1 MTVVAVVGSQWGDEG
16 KGKMTDY
23 LSQSA
28 DMTVRSNGGNNAG
41 HTIAFGGK
49 TFKMR
54 LIPSGIFEAKKETVI
69 GNGVVIN
76 PEVLLDEIKYLED
89 NGINTDKLAISNRA
103 HIVMPY
109 DILQDV
115 YQEEAK
121 GANKVGTTKNGIG
134 PTYMDKASRIGI
146 RMCDLLEKDTF
157 EEKLRFNLNE
167 KNALFVNVYGKE
179 ALKFE
184 DIFEKNGIGPTYM
197 DKASRIG
204 IRMCDLLEKD
214 TFEEK
219 LRFNLN
225 EKNALFVN
233 VYGKEALKF
242 EDIFEKYWK
251 FGQELKKY
259 VTDTSVIVN
268 DAIDNDDKVL
278 FEGAQ
283 GVMLDIDQGTY
294 PFVTSSSTVTGGIA
308 TGIGIGPSKVDTV
321 IGICKA
327 YTTRVGAGP
336 FPTELLDETG
346 NYIRETG
353 HEYGTVTGRPRRV
366 GWFDSVALRHSK
378 RVAGIDAL
386 SLNLLDVFSGL
397 KTVKIAV
404 AYELD
409 GQKIDYYPASL
420 KELERCKPIYE
431 ELPGWDEDITKVTKL
446 EDLPENARHFL
457 SRVSELVGVPLV
469 TVSVGPD
476 REQTIVLKN
485 PWEM

>member
-167 KNALFVNVYGKE
+167 KNALF
-179 ALKFE
+179 
-184 DIFEKNGIGPTYM
+184 I
-197 DKASRIG
+197 
-204 IRMCDLLEKD
+204 
-214 TFEEK
+214 
-219 LRFNLN
+219 
-225 EKNALFVN
+225 N

>member
-184 DIFEKNGIGPTYM
+184 DIFEK
-197 DKASRIG
+197 
-204 IRMCDLLEKD
+204 
-214 TFEEK
+214 
-219 LRFNLN
+219 
-225 EKNALFVN
+225 
-233 VYGKEALKF
+233 
-242 EDIFEKYWK
+242 YWK

-327 YTTRVGAGP
+327 YTTRVGEGP

>member
-184 DIFEKNGIGPTYM
+184 DIFEK
-197 DKASRIG
+197 
-204 IRMCDLLEKD
+204 
-214 TFEEK
+214 
-219 LRFNLN
+219 
-225 EKNALFVN
+225 
-233 VYGKEALKF
+233 
-242 EDIFEKYWK
+242 YWK
-251 FGQELKKY
+251 LGQELKKY

-327 YTTRVGAGP
+327 YTTRVGEGP

>member
-184 DIFEKNGIGPTYM
+184 DIFEK
-197 DKASRIG
+197 
-204 IRMCDLLEKD
+204 
-214 TFEEK
+214 
-219 LRFNLN
+219 
-225 EKNALFVN
+225 
-233 VYGKEALKF
+233 
-242 EDIFEKYWK
+242 YWK
-251 FGQELKKY
+251 LGQELKKY

-294 PFVTSSSTVTGGIA
+294 PFVTSSNTVTGGIA

-431 ELPGWDEDITKVTKL
+431 ELPGWNEDITKVTKL
-446 EDLPENARHFL
+446 EDLPENACHFL

>member
-184 DIFEKNGIGPTYM
+184 DIFEK
-197 DKASRIG
+197 
-204 IRMCDLLEKD
+204 
-214 TFEEK
+214 
-219 LRFNLN
+219 
-225 EKNALFVN
+225 
-233 VYGKEALKF
+233 
-242 EDIFEKYWK
+242 YWK
-251 FGQELKKY
+251 LGQELKKY

-294 PFVTSSSTVTGGIA
+294 PFVTSSNTVTGGIA

-327 YTTRVGAGP
+327 YTTRVGEGP

-446 EDLPENARHFL
+446 ENLPENARHFL

>member
-89 NGINTDKLAISNRA
+89 NCINTDKLAISNRA

-184 DIFEKNGIGPTYM
+184 DIFEK
-197 DKASRIG
+197 
-204 IRMCDLLEKD
+204 
-214 TFEEK
+214 
-219 LRFNLN
+219 
-225 EKNALFVN
+225 
-233 VYGKEALKF
+233 
-242 EDIFEKYWK
+242 YWK
-251 FGQELKKY
+251 LGQELKKY

-294 PFVTSSSTVTGGIA
+294 PFVTSSNTVTGGIA

-327 YTTRVGAGP
+327 YTTRVGEGP